1 MTEPALF
8 VDGLLRR
15 YGRETVLDRVSL
27 AVESGEIF
35 GLIGLNGAGKTTLIK
50 TVLDLAAAEGGEIRL
65 FGRAARDAAAR
76 AAVSYLPERF
86 QPSSLLTGWEFLTLT
101 LAYFG
106 QSLDRAAATRMA
118 RDLALDPARLDA
130 RVGTYSKGIGQKL
143 GLVGALLPARPLLIL
158 DEPMTGL
165 DPEARVALKRM
176 LVAEAAAGRT
186 VFFSSHGLSDVDE
199 ICHRVGVL
207 HDGEMRFVGTVAVF
221 HQRYPASSLEQAFLT
236 AIAA

>member
-1 MTEPALF
+1 MTEPALT

-15 YGRETVLDRVSL
+15 YGRETVLDQVTL
-27 AVESGEIF
+27 TVERGEIF

-50 TVLDLAAAEGGEIRL
+50 TVLDLAAAEGGQIKL
-65 FGRAARDAAAR
+65 FGRDARDANAR
-76 AAVSYLPERF
+76 SAVAYLPERF

-101 LAYFG
+101 LAFFG
-106 QSLDRAAATRMA
+106 QSLDRAAAARMA
-118 RDLALDPARLDA
+118 QGLALDPARLDA

-158 DEPMTGL
+158 DEPMSGL
-165 DPEARVALKRM
+165 DPEARVALKKM
-176 LVAEAAAGRT
+176 LVAEVAAGRT

-207 HDGEMRFVGTVAVF
+207 HDCQMRFVGTVAAF
-221 HQRYPASSLEQAFLT
+221 HERYPAASLEQAFLT